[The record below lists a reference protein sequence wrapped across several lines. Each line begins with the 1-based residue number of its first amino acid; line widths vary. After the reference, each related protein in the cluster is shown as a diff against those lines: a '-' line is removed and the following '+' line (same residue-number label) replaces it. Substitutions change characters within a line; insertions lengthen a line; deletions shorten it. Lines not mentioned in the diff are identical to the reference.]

1 MISVFEL
8 FKVKDSVITSIEATF
23 IAVPY
28 NLRSP
33 WTERPW
39 RRGPR

>member
-1 MISVFEL
+1 VIEL
-8 FKVKDSVITSIEATF
+8 FKVKSAMITSIEATF

-33 WTERPW
+33 WTPRPSADA
-39 RRGPR
+39 RPARS